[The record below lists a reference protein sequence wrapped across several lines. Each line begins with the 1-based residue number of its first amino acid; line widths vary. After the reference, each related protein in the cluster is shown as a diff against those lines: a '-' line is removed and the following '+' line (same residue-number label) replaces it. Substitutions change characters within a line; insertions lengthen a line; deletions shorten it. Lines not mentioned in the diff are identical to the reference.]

1 MIAGLLA
8 KQIAELF
15 IIIAIGFIITKL
27 GLVKT
32 KDSKVLSTIALYVIN
47 PCIVINS
54 FQVEYS
60 EEIQKGLIYSFLAAI
75 LIHILYITLATILK
89 KIFKLNGIE
98 MDSIIYTNCG
108 NLIIPI
114 ILALFGKEWVIYTTG
129 YILVQTLLVWTHG
142 VMVVCETKEFD
153 IKKVLSNIN
162 VIACILGIALFALHI
177 QFPSII
183 TETMDSITSMVGP
196 LCMLVAGMLIADM
209 DIKKYVTNIRMYLLI
224 LVKMLIFPLAALAL
238 LKICNFES
246 MINNGKMIFLITLL
260 GCSAPTATII
270 TQLAQVYDKDSELAS
285 AYYFITTLLCIV
297 TMPMLTWLFQT
308 I

>member
-114 ILALFGKEWVIYTTG
+114 ILALFGKE
-129 YILVQTLLVWTHG
+129 
-142 VMVVCETKEFD
+142 
-153 IKKVLSNIN
+153 
-162 VIACILGIALFALHI
+162 
-177 QFPSII
+177 
-183 TETMDSITSMVGP
+183 
-196 LCMLVAGMLIADM
+196 
-209 DIKKYVTNIRMYLLI
+209 
-224 LVKMLIFPLAALAL
+224 
-238 LKICNFES
+238 
-246 MINNGKMIFLITLL
+246 
-260 GCSAPTATII
+260 
-270 TQLAQVYDKDSELAS
+270 
-285 AYYFITTLLCIV
+285 
-297 TMPMLTWLFQT
+297 
-308 I
+308 